1 MNDRLAR
8 GIGLAGIAFAGLE
21 VAGNLSIGAF
31 PDADAPIAK
40 LMPFYASHH
49 VAIARGGL
57 LLHWAALF
65 LALFAVAL
73 WFRIRSAHPLL
84 AGAALLGAAVAVAD
98 ELAGAGVYST
108 LGFLGGKES
117 VIAPAALQAV
127 HVNGAGG
134 GLTTGDGGLAILLL
148 AVAVAGIRGRAFPRW
163 LALFRSG
170 SCSSRRSASSRRWC
184 SSSGRSRPRSISPR
198 VRLSAPARRFT
209 RLRRRWVEASPRCP
223 AVRCV
228 RIHRTKGASWQRT
241 AGQR

>member
-49 VAIARGGL
+49 AAIARGGL

-65 LALFAVAL
+65 LALFAAAL
-73 WFRIRSAHPLL
+73 WLRIRGAHPLL

-108 LGFLGGKES
+108 LGYLGGKGS

-148 AVAVAGIRGRAFPRW
+148 AAAVAGIRGRAFPRW
-163 LALFRSG
+163 LAW
-170 SCSSRRSASSRRWC
+170 SALPLGLLQLTPLGFFAEMVFLVWAVAAGIHLAARPAVA
-184 SSSGRSRPRSISPR
+184 GREAVHSA
-198 VRLSAPARRFT
+198 APA
-209 RLRRRWVEASPRCP
+209 V
-223 AVRCV
+223 
-228 RIHRTKGASWQRT
+228 G
-241 AGQR
+241 